1 MKAPIFNANTL
12 LLNQNSGTLPNMRD
26 TLSNY
31 FQQTT
36 FINIVKSVVNGQVVE
51 TQTPYCVLAIVE
63 VMSGQ
68 QLMIKPEGQ
77 RQWRWISVWAYPDLF
92 LNTDD
97 IVQYLGVNYRVDHKN
112 DWSVYGY
119 LQYDLVEDYKA

>member
-1 MKAPIFNANTL
+1 
-12 LLNQNSGTLPNMRD
+12 MRD